1 MTRNII
7 PGTQIE
13 VIRERELGR
22 FKHALFDFDGTISL
36 LREGWQN
43 VMAPVMLECIAGDT
57 EPTPEMEAA
66 VREYIEEST
75 GINTI
80 LQMEHLV
87 EMVRQFK
94 RVPEEKILDAH
105 GYKKIYNDRL
115 MKVVNERIARLERGE
130 IALQDVTLRGAVEFV
145 ERLHKR
151 GLHMYVF
158 SGTDQPDV
166 RHEAELVGVAA
177 YFEEI
182 RGALRTYAE
191 SNKEKIIKELIA
203 KHDLHGV
210 EVLVVGDG
218 PVEIRHGREHDCVTV
233 GVASN
238 ELTGCGWNERKRE
251 RLIKAGADILVP
263 DFSEAARLEAY
274 LFPEV

>member
-36 LREGWQN
+36 LREGWQD

-57 EPTPEMEAA
+57 EPTPEMEQA
-66 VREYIEEST
+66 VRDYIEEST

-87 EMVRQFK
+87 QMVKEFG

-166 RHEAELVGVAA
+166 RHEAELVGVAT

-191 SNKEKIIKELIA
+191 SNKEKIIKELIS

-263 DFSEAARLEAY
+263 DFSEAALLEAY
-274 LFPEV
+274 LFPKS